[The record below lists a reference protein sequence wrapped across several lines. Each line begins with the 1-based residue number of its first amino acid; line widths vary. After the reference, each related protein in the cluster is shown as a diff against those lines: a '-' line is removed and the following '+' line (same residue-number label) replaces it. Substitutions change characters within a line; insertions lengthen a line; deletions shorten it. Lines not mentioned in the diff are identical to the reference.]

1 MFVGHTALAFLGK
14 SRNRGTSLGLFF
26 AAAEGLDLLWPPLLL
41 LGIER
46 VRIDPG
52 NTLFTPLAFE
62 AYPWSHSLLM
72 SLVWGALLGGIAW
85 KRGAGGRAAAWAGGL
100 VVSHWFLDALTHR
113 PDMPLWPGSSPMIG
127 LGLWNSIAATIVIEG
142 LMFAGGIALYLRSTV
157 ARDRVGSWGFWLF
170 VLVQLAMW
178 LSGPFA
184 PPPPSSSLVAWG
196 GLALWLLVAWAAW
209 IDRHRA
215 PRPS

>member
-142 LMFAGGIALYLRSTV
+142 LIFAGGVALYLRSTV

-184 PPPPSSSLVAWG
+184 PPPSSSSLVAWG
-196 GLALWLLVAWAAW
+196 GLGLWLLVAWAAW